1 MRKILIVIIIALGC
15 NEILAQDPHFS
26 QFRMTPLLMNPAR
39 TGLGLDMRAQASYR
53 QQWKSVATPFTSA
66 AFSFD
71 MNATRKKKRK
81 ADLGVGLQF
90 LNDKAGDAKVGM
102 NQGNLNLSGILNLG
116 PSSKLGLG
124 LMGGFGQRSVD
135 YSALRWESQYQG
147 GTYNSGIMSGE
158 NLSSNSFTYFD
169 AGTGICYSYGKDQ
182 GYMTQNA
189 STRFTI
195 GASAFHFGLPVSSFQ
210 GVTSERLNTK
220 FVGHAS
226 MEIGKRNTNLTF
238 IPEIVYV
245 RQNSQQEVIVGNVFR
260 YLLVEGSHFTGFVQS
275 TAISLGVNY
284 RVKDALIT
292 TVILEYAQY
301 CIGFSYDVNM
311 SPLTTSSKSRGG
323 FEVALRFVTPNPFS
337 KSFAPRI

>member
-1 MRKILIVIIIALGC
+1 MFLFSVSGILSV
-15 NEILAQDPHFS
+15 NSQDPHFS
-26 QFRMTPLLMNPAR
+26 QYRMTPLLLNPAR
-39 TGLGLDMRAQASYR
+39 AGLGLDMRAQASYR
-53 QQWKSVATPFTSA
+53 QQWKSVATPFSTA

-81 ADLGVGLQF
+81 ADIGIGVQF
-90 LNDKAGDAKVGM
+90 LNDKAGDAKVSM
-102 NQGNLNLSGILNLG
+102 NQGNLNLSGILNFG

-124 LMGGFGQRSVD
+124 LMGGFGQRSID
-135 YSALRWESQYQG
+135 YSSLRWESQYQNG
-147 GTYNSGIMSGE
+147 AYNSGLASGE
-158 NLSSNSFTYFD
+158 SLSSNSFNYFD

-195 GASAFHFGLPVSSFQ
+195 GASAFHFRLPLSSFQ
-210 GVTSERLNTK
+210 GVSSERLSTK
-220 FVGHAS
+220 FIGHAS
-226 MEIGKRNTNLTF
+226 MELGKRNTNLTF
-238 IPEIVYV
+238 IPEVIYV
-245 RQNSQQEVIVGNVFR
+245 RQNTQEEVIIGNVFR

-275 TAISLGVNY
+275 SAVSLGVNY

-292 TVILEYAQY
+292 TLILEYAQY
-301 CIGFSYDVNM
+301 CIGFSYDINV

-323 FEVALRFVTPNPFS
+323 FEIALRFVTPNPFS

>member
-1 MRKILIVIIIALGC
+1 MHFFGVM
-15 NEILAQDPHFS
+15 AQDPHFS

-53 QQWKSVATPFTSA
+53 QQWKSVATPFTTS

-81 ADLGVGLQF
+81 ADLGVGVQF
-90 LNDKAGDAKVGM
+90 LNDKAGDAKVGLT
-102 NQGNLNLSGILNLG
+102 QGNVNLSGILNLG
-116 PSSKLGLG
+116 NSSKLSLG

-147 GTYNSGIMSGE
+147 GVYSASNSSGE
-158 NLSSNSFTYFD
+158 NLSSTAFNYFD

-189 STRFTI
+189 STRFTV
-195 GASAFHFGLPVSSFQ
+195 GVSAFHFGLPLSSFQ
-210 GVTSERLNTK
+210 GVNSERINTK
-220 FVGHAS
+220 FIGHAS

-245 RQNSQQEVIVGNVFR
+245 RQNTQQELIIGNVFR

-275 TAISLGVNY
+275 SAVSLGLNY

-292 TVILEYAQY
+292 TVIFEYAQY
-301 CIGFSYDVNM
+301 CIGFSYDINM

-323 FEVALRFVTPNPFS
+323 FEIALRFVTPNPFS